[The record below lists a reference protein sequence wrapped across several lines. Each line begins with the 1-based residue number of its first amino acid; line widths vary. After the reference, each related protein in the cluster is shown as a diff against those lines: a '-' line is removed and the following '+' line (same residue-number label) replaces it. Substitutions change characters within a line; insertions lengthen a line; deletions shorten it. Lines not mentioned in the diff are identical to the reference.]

1 MGRDLTAEDREL
13 RALLGDVHTIAVV
26 GLSSRP
32 GRPSYEVARYLQA
45 HGYRIV
51 PVNPNETEVLGQ
63 RAYPSLHDLP
73 PDLSVD
79 VVDVFRRAEHTPD
92 VARDAVAIGAKVLW
106 LQEDIVSDEAAAIA
120 TDGGLDV
127 IMGVCIRNV
136 RERLLADRD

>member
-32 GRPSYEVARYLQA
+32 GRPSYEVARYLQR

-51 PVNPNETEVLGQ
+51 PVNPNETEVLGEPVY
-63 RAYPSLHDLP
+63 ASLRDLP
-73 PDLSVD
+73 DDLRID
-79 VVDVFRRAEHTPD
+79 VVDVFRRAEYTPEI
-92 VARDAVAIGAKVLW
+92 ARDAVAIGAKVLW
-106 LQEDIVSDEAAAIA
+106 LQEDIVSEEAAAIA

-127 IMGVCIRNV
+127 IMGVCIRHV
-136 RERLLADRD
+136 REQLLANE

>member
-32 GRPSYEVARYLQA
+32 GRPSFEVARYLQR

-51 PVNPNETEVLGQ
+51 PVNPNETEVLGEP
-63 RAYPSLHDLP
+63 AYASLRDLP
-73 PDLSVD
+73 VDLPVD
-79 VVDVFRRAEHTPD
+79 VVDVFRRAEHTPE

-106 LQEDIVSDEAAAIA
+106 LQEDIVSEEAAAIA

-127 IMGVCIRNV
+127 IMGVCIRHV
-136 RERLLADRD
+136 REQLLAND

>member
-1 MGRDLTAEDREL
+1 VGRDLTAEDREL
-13 RALLGDVHTIAVV
+13 KALLGDVHTIAVV

-32 GRPSYEVARYLQA
+32 GRPSYEVARYLQR

-63 RAYPSLHDLP
+63 PAYASLRDLP
-73 PDLSVD
+73 ADLPID
-79 VVDVFRRAEHTPD
+79 VVDVFRRAEHTPE

-106 LQEDIVSDEAAAIA
+106 LQEDIVSEEAAAIA

-127 IMGVCIRNV
+127 IMGVCIRHV
-136 RERLLADRD
+136 REQLLAND

>member
-32 GRPSYEVARYLQA
+32 GRPSYEVARYLQR

-51 PVNPNETEVLGQ
+51 PVNPNETEVLDEQ
-63 RAYPSLHDLP
+63 AYASLRDLP
-73 PDLSVD
+73 PGLAVD
-79 VVDVFRRAEHTPD
+79 VVDVFRRAEHTPE

-120 TDGGLDV
+120 TAGGLDV
-127 IMGVCIRNV
+127 IMGVCIRHV
-136 RERLLADRD
+136 RERLLAD